1 MAEPTNYDKL
11 QDGRLDS
18 LESLITAEYQ
28 PPAGAQ
34 YSYPVASQGITQD
47 QWQQMMLSMGDGA
60 IVTEDS
66 ENFFRLVRHD
76 TDAETN
82 QRNTLIMKVAD
93 NTGRNEAS
101 LAGFYFRQ
109 TEDIELPFPPVT
121 TTTVYHVTVTYDPR
135 KFKTEPLRLE
145 VWAGEPP
152 RAHGQRHLVLRTV
165 RREPNQL
172 LSQAPISTLRHYV
185 SPVITAV
192 TEAGLPDA
200 KDVLYGTLG
209 IVRSGTSGGD
219 VVPGTG
225 QIFEARGIH
234 GWHNLLKGKWQNMP
248 IHTGNNWSG
257 SGAARWRAGGMDVR
271 FNVNI
276 SGSGSGSATAP
287 MVYLPTGISLRNGF
301 YTTVFTT
308 DGPANFEVGIG
319 TNSNQGRLLN
329 MNSRP
334 SWTRGNFFIPD
345 YYFA

>member
-1 MAEPTNYDKL
+1 MAEPTAYDEI

-145 VWAGEPP
+145 VWAGDPP
-152 RAHGQRHLVLRTV
+152 RTHGQRHLVLRTV

-209 IVRSGTSGGD
+209 IVRSRTSGGS

-225 QIFEARGIH
+225 SIYEARGIH
-234 GWHNLLKGKWQNMP
+234 GWHNLLMGKTEPLQIQTTN
-248 IHTGNNWSG
+248 GWSG
-257 SGAARWRAGGMDVR
+257 HGQVRRKHDGFDVT
-271 FNVNI
+271 FNVGQQNP
-276 SGSGSGSATAP
+276 SSPTNS
-287 MVYLPTGISLRNGF
+287 MFRLPGDLKLSTVF

-308 DGPANFEVGIG
+308 DGPRNFTVGAD
-319 TNSNQGRLLN
+319 TNGHFGRLAN
-329 MNSRP
+329 TTSTP
-334 SWTRGNFFIPD
+334 SYTRGNFFIPN
-345 YYFA
+345 YYL

>member
-1 MAEPTNYDKL
+1 MAEPTAYDEI

-47 QWQQMMLSMGDGA
+47 QWQQMNLTTGDGA
-60 IVTEDS
+60 IITDGS
-66 ENFFRLVRHD
+66 AYPFRLVGHD
-76 TDAETN
+76 SASETN
-82 QRNTLIMKVAD
+82 QRNTLILKVAD

-101 LAGFYFRQ
+101 MAGFYFRQ
-109 TEDIELPFPPVT
+109 TADIELPFPPVST
-121 TTTVYHVTVTYDPR
+121 TTTYHVTVTYDPR

-152 RAHGQRHLVLRTV
+152 RANGQQHILLHTVART
-165 RREPNQL
+165 PNQL
-172 LSQAPISTLRHYV
+172 LSQAVRTMHRHYV
-185 SPVITAV
+185 SPVITAAYDV
-192 TEAGLPDA
+192 GLPDS

-209 IVRSGTSGGD
+209 IVRSRTSGGD

-225 QIFEARGIH
+225 AIYESRGGY
-234 GWHNLLKGKWQNMP
+234 GWHNLLKGEWQNMP

-271 FNVNI
+271 FNVNS

-287 MVYLPTGISLRNGF
+287 MVYLPTGVSLRNGF